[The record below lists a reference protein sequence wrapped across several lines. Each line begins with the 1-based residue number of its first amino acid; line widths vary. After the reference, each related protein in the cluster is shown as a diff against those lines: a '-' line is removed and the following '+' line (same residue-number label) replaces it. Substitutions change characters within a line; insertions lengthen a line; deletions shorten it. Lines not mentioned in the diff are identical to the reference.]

1 MGPVLTI
8 PRSITH
14 GEEFVLLRKDE
25 YEHLI
30 RRNEETAQA
39 LKVIAEGEEAY
50 REGRTVK
57 ASSLKEALKIYAR
70 RSTNISF

>member
-8 PRSITH
+8 PKSITH

-30 RRNEETAQA
+30 RRNEEIAHA
-39 LKVIAEGEEAY
+39 LKVIAEGEEAH

-57 ASSLKEALKIYAR
+57 ASSLKEALKIYASR
-70 RSTNISF
+70 AH

>member
-8 PRSITH
+8 SRRITH

-25 YEHLI
+25 YEQLV
-30 RRNEETAQA
+30 RYNEEIAHS
-39 LKVIAEGEEAY
+39 LKIIAEGEKAR

-57 ASSLKEALKIYAR
+57 ASSLKEALKIYAS
-70 RSTNISF
+70 RSR

>member
-1 MGPVLTI
+1 MWPVLTI
-8 PRSITH
+8 SRRITH

-25 YEHLI
+25 YEQLI
-30 RRNEETAQA
+30 RHNQEIAHA

-57 ASSLKEALKIYAR
+57 ASSLKEALKSYAS
-70 RSTNISF
+70 RSR